1 MSENTLNLTS
11 NKTLRVEVL
20 SINKCLNVLFSSLN
34 EVLEALGKI
43 PILPALQLNAEAH
56 RFSAFDVFEDTDFEG
71 PHYRITHPLD
81 NSSENKACQDFGV
94 EAFKLSD
101 EDGKWFKQ
109 YMSVY
114 RVIITLFV

>member
-1 MSENTLNLTS
+1 MSQNTPKLPI
-11 NKTLRVEVL
+11 EDL
-20 SINKCLNVLFSSLN
+20 SINKCFHILFSRLN
-34 EVLEALGKI
+34 EVLESLGKI

-81 NSSENKACQDFGV
+81 NSSETKACQDFGV

-101 EDGKWFKQ
+101 EDGK
-109 YMSVY
+109 
-114 RVIITLFV
+114 